1 MRRSLNVRPYLYV
14 LPAFLFLFFFTY
26 YPTGFAIVRSFF
38 HWNTSNIEPVFA
50 GLHNYRQL
58 LGSSRFWEVV
68 ANTVTYSVTF
78 IAASM
83 GLALFL
89 ALQINKIK
97 GAASFYKSAFFY
109 PTMIPMA
116 AAALI
121 WLFMY
126 LPDYG
131 LINSYLRVMG
141 VDSIGWLN
149 DRDIALFSV
158 TMVGIW
164 KYSGYYMLLFLAGL
178 RNVPDEMMDAA
189 DIEGA
194 SNWVKLRKIVLPL
207 ISSHTFFIA
216 VIAIINAMEAVDQI
230 YIMTQGGPS
239 NATNLIVYFI
249 YQQGFR
255 FWDMGTASALTALLV
270 VSLVVVVSSLFM
282 TIGRK
287 VYYEV

>member
-1 MRRSLNVRPYLYV
+1 MSIRSIKPYLYI

-26 YPTGFAIVRSFF
+26 YPAGFATFRSFF

-58 LGSSRFWEVV
+58 LESARFWEVV
-68 ANTVTYSVTF
+68 RNTVFYCVAF
-78 IAASM
+78 ISM
-83 GLALFL
+83 SMILALFL
-89 ALQINKIK
+89 AIQINKISVA
-97 GAASFYKSAFFY
+97 GSFFKSAFFY

-121 WLFMY
+121 WMFMY

-131 LINSYLRVMG
+131 LINYFLRRLG
-141 VDSIGWLN
+141 VDSVNWLN
-149 DRDIALFSV
+149 DQRIALFSV
-158 TMVGIW
+158 TVVGIW
-164 KYSGYYMLLFLAGL
+164 KYTGYYMLLFLAGL
-178 RNVPDEMMDAA
+178 QNVPDELMDAA

-194 SNWVKLRKIVLPL
+194 NGWTKLRRIILPL
-207 ISSHTFFIA
+207 VSSHTFFIM
-216 VIAIINAMEAVDQI
+216 VIALINAMEAVDQI

-239 NATNLIVYFI
+239 NSTNLIVYFI

-270 VSLVVVVSSLFM
+270 VSLVIVVSSLFA
-282 TIGRK
+282 TLGRK

>member
-1 MRRSLNVRPYLYV
+1 MRVRSLKPYLYV
-14 LPAFLFLFFFTY
+14 LPAFIFLFFFTY
-26 YPTGFAIVRSFF
+26 YPAGFAAYRSLF

-58 LGSSRFWEVV
+58 LESARFWEVV
-68 ANTVTYSVTF
+68 GNTVVYCISF
-78 IAASM
+78 IGVSM
-83 GLALFL
+83 LLALFL
-89 ALQINKIK
+89 ALQIRKIK
-97 GAASFYKSAFFY
+97 AAGSFFKSAFFY

-121 WLFMY
+121 WMFMY

-131 LINSYLRVMG
+131 LINYYLRLLG
-141 VDSIGWLN
+141 VESINWLN
-149 DRDIALFSV
+149 DQQTALFSV
-158 TMVGIW
+158 TAVGIW
-164 KYSGYYMLLFLAGL
+164 KYTGYYMLLFLAGL
-178 RNVPDEMMDAA
+178 QNVPDELIDAA

-194 SNWVKLRKIVLPL
+194 NGWTKLRKIILPL
-207 ISSHTFFIA
+207 ISSHSFFVM

-239 NATNLIVYFI
+239 NSTNLIVYFI
-249 YQQGFR
+249 YQHGFR

-270 VSLVVVVSSLFM
+270 VSLVVVVSFLFG
-282 TIGRK
+282 TLGRK